1 MNLLG
6 LSAFHRDAAAAL
18 LVDGKPVAAVQE
30 DRFTKRLQ
38 DESFPIRAS
47 RSCLAQAGLKVRDLD
62 GVVFYEKPLRKFE
75 RVLATQLGAF
85 PKSAR
90 SFSRNMFTWLGD
102 RLWMKNRI
110 CDELEFEDPSKV
122 YFTEHQMAHA
132 ANAFYCSPFEE
143 SAVLTVDD
151 AGEWATS
158 ILAKGS
164 GTSLEL
170 LSEVRFPHSLGLLVS
185 AVAQY
190 LGLEP
195 GAQDHLLEALAAY
208 GSPKHLDVFEKLV
221 TAGENGSFAVE
232 QDSFRYS
239 FDHEHLYSDELVKAL
254 GPARIGTNPLRYT
267 PDDSRDADV
276 AASLQAIV
284 EKRTLELCA
293 ELHRRVPSKNLCFAG
308 RLAEN
313 RNLNARLLK
322 DGPFESL
329 YVPPCPD
336 KAGAALGAAL
346 YVHHALN
353 GQSERHTLSDAYLG
367 MPVERHPEE
376 GAQDLADSQA
386 ALLERLLKGE
396 RVGWVR
402 GKLEFGVHSMG
413 HRSLLADPR
422 PEDARTKL
430 LETVQHGEPI
440 MPIRVAIAAERA
452 GEYLDLPTG
461 ADFPLRM
468 GQIHAPA
475 KEALK
480 AHAPSA
486 VRPDGMAWPQLIHAD
501 SDPEFHRLLTSVGEA
516 TGAPVLLHATF
527 GLRGSPIVRI
537 ESDAFDAFK
546 RSSLDC
552 LIVEDRMYQR
562 S

>member
-1 MNLLG
+1 MNILG

-30 DRFTKRLQ
+30 DRFSKRLQ

-47 RSCLAQAGLKVRDLD
+47 RSCLSQAGLMVRDLD
-62 GVVFYEKPLRKFE
+62 AVVFYEKPLRKFE
-75 RVLATQLGAF
+75 RILATQLGAF

-110 CDELEFEDPSKV
+110 CDELELDDPSKV
-122 YFTEHQMAHA
+122 YFTEHQMSHA

-143 SAVLTVDD
+143 AAVLTLDD

-164 GTSLEL
+164 GNSLEL
-170 LSEVRFPHSLGLLVS
+170 ISEVRFPHSMGLMVS

-195 GAQDHLLEALAAY
+195 GAQDHLLESLAAY
-208 GSPKHLDVFEKLV
+208 GSPKYTAEFEQLLR
-221 TAGENGSFAVE
+221 AGEQGSFSIDL
-232 QDSFRYS
+232 DSFRYS
-239 FDHEHLYSDELVKAL
+239 WDHEHLYTEELVKAL

-267 PDDSRDADV
+267 PEDSRDADV
-276 AASLQAIV
+276 AASLQAV
-284 EKRTLELCA
+284 LEKRTLELLE
-293 ELHRRVPSKNLCFAG
+293 ELQRRVPSKNLCFAG

-313 RNLNARLLK
+313 RALNARILES
-322 DGPFESL
+322 GPFEQL
-329 YVPPCPD
+329 YIPPCPD

-346 YVHHALN
+346 FVQHALN
-353 GQSERHTLSDAYLG
+353 SNSKRHELKDPYLG
-367 MPVERHPEE
+367 MTIERHPED
-376 GAQDLADSQA
+376 GARDLEDAGKT
-386 ALLERLLKGE
+386 LLARLVDGQ

-402 GKLEFGVHSMG
+402 GKLDFGVHSLG

-422 PEDARTKL
+422 PEQARSAL
-430 LETVQHGEPI
+430 LETVQHGEPVL
-440 MPIRVAIAAERA
+440 PIRLAVPAERA
-452 GEYLDLPTG
+452 ADYFELPSGGES
-461 ADFPLRM
+461 PLRLAKCF
-468 GQIHAPA
+468 APA
-475 KEALK
+475 KESLK
-480 AHAPSA
+480 QHAPSA
-486 VRPDGMAWPQLIHAD
+486 VRPDGSAWPQLVHAD
-501 SDPEFHRLLTSVGEA
+501 EDPEFHALLTAVGEA
-516 TGAPVLLHATF
+516 TGAPLLLHATF

-537 ESDAFDAFK
+537 ESDAFEAFQ